1 MDNFKIMFLGG
12 VSGKC
17 KAGYDGSTYDSE
29 GICPTLM
36 TAQGGGR
43 VPMVVETDYETIHSL

>member
-1 MDNFKIMFLGG
+1 MDNFKIIFLGG

-29 GICPTLM
+29 GICQSLM
-36 TAQGGGR
+36 T
-43 VPMVVETDYETIHSL
+43 TIITGAKLFILVRDENE

>member
-1 MDNFKIMFLGG
+1 MMDNFKILFMGG

-29 GICPTLM
+29 GICPSLM
-36 TAQGGGR
+36 T
-43 VPMVVETDYETIHSL
+43 TIITGAKLFILVREENE

>member
-1 MDNFKIMFLGG
+1 MMDNFKILFMGG

-29 GICPTLM
+29 GICPSLM
-36 TAQGGGR
+36 T
-43 VPMVVETDYETIHSL
+43 TIITGAKLFILVRDEDE